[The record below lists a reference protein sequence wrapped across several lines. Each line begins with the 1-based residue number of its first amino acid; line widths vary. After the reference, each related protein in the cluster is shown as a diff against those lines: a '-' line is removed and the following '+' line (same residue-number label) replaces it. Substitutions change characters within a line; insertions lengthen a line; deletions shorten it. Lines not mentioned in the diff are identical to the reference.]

1 MHDYQNSKLPI
12 SFHNFFV
19 QNTHAINLRNNQT
32 VYRERARTKF
42 SSKLPKHNFPLI
54 WNQIDTIIKAIPSK
68 QIFKKTLMKLT
79 NNTYLE
85 NVHCDNIRCIQ
96 CHDK

>member
-1 MHDYQNSKLPI
+1 M
-12 SFHNFFV
+12 
-19 QNTHAINLRNNQT
+19 THSIGKINVCTDFDINR
-32 VYRERARTKF
+32 YRIDVITRTKF

-54 WNQIDTIIKAIPSK
+54 WNQIDTTIKAIPSK